1 MNKEFGKFYMK
12 CKGPVIVKTI
22 FGRKKKVGRRA
33 ILAFMTY
40 YIALVMQTVWYWH
53 RHIDL

>member
-1 MNKEFGKFYMK
+1 MK